1 MGEIASTFLSSLSPE
16 LHERAIQ
23 VVPDDP
29 NVRVGELKNGL
40 KYFIRSHDN
49 PENRAFFRLVM
60 HVGSLN
66 EDDDQRGLAHI
77 LEHMAFN
84 GSNHFGPQ
92 ELDAYFQSI
101 GMQFGAHVNASTGF
115 DKTIYKLEIPTD
127 DPEIIEQTFRVLQDW
142 GSGLL
147 LPASQIEK
155 ERLVGLEEWR
165 GRRSGR
171 MRTMEQMLPTLYW
184 GSKYVDRL
192 PIGTEESLKGFTHE
206 ALKRFYHDWYR
217 PELCSLVIVG
227 DIDADSIEQSIQ
239 SYLSQWENES
249 SRAPEKVDVPI
260 PQDRMIGVIHEDTI
274 PYPMMMISQKKPII
288 HYRTE
293 GGWAWNI
300 LKHELMIG
308 AINERFRFLHR
319 RPESKV
325 QQASAMRNPLTK
337 TCEQE
342 GIHVVLDASDWRA
355 SVSEIVA
362 QCKQLRT
369 FGLTEGELER
379 AKKRRLVA
387 MKAHHDNIPTAT
399 SKQFLAD
406 VMSVVLEDESMWPSE
421 ALYELSERWVP
432 KITLKDIN
440 AHVKDFLQGA
450 GQLVHFLT
458 PIDGIT
464 ESDISELLDISE
476 QIEVNPYEETVSSAT
491 LLPGPLPKS
500 KLVSERINEEL
511 EIREWVF
518 ENGVKV
524 WLKET
529 DFDEN
534 MIGWAGYQEGG
545 HSLMEDSAIYSAK
558 SMTGVLQFSG
568 AGPHSLD
575 DISRLTDSVPGRF
588 RWSVSENRS
597 QVMGQST
604 REGLLPTLQH
614 LWLESQHSKI
624 TTDSVDKVKSLLAT
638 RLSND
643 DDPETVYAKRRAAIL
658 YQGHPRRRR
667 MDVEDIPLIN
677 IDGVQTAYNTF
688 IKTAASMHF
697 AVVGSFDWTEMQ
709 EVLSQTLGAL
719 PPVEPSTFIDRGIRL
734 LEATERHEIKVFDE
748 PKGSVSLYFVQ
759 TKSCGAKQRYQ
770 ARILTTILQER
781 LRKSLREK
789 EAGTYHVSV
798 DWNYNRHTEQSH
810 FDVSFG
816 CNPDR
821 VSELET
827 KALAIITQ
835 FVEEGITAAELEL
848 ERGKMLRAYE
858 KSIKKNGHWQNR
870 MRVSICAGRD
880 LMDLPNQ
887 LASIHELSLERMN
900 ECIREYYCLDN
911 RLTIVGLPV
920 E

>member
-1 MGEIASTFLSSLSPE
+1 MGEIASSFLSSLPAE
-16 LHERAIQ
+16 LHEQATQI
-23 VVPDDP
+23 VPDDP
-29 NVRVGELKNGL
+29 NVRVGQLSNGL
-40 KYFIRSHDN
+40 RYFIRPHNN
-49 PENRAFFRLVM
+49 PENRAYFRLIM

-66 EDDDQRGLAHI
+66 EDDDQCGLAHI

-127 DPEIIEQTFRVLQDW
+127 DPAILEQTFRVLQDW

-147 LPASQIEK
+147 FPEEQIEK

-165 GRRSGR
+165 GRQSGR

-192 PIGTEESLKGFTHE
+192 PIGTEESLQGFTHD
-206 ALKRFYHDWYR
+206 ALKRFYQDWYR

-227 DIDADSIEQSIQ
+227 DIEADSMEQSIQ
-239 SYLSQWENES
+239 AYLGEWANES
-249 SRAPEKVDVPI
+249 SRPAEVVDVPI
-260 PQDRMIGVIHEDTI
+260 LEQRMVGVIQEETI

-288 HYRTE
+288 QYRTE

-337 TCEQE
+337 RCEQE

-355 SVSEIVA
+355 SVCEIVA

-399 SKQFLAD
+399 SNQFLSD
-406 VMSVVLEDESMWPSE
+406 IMSVVLEDESMWPPES
-421 ALYELSERWVP
+421 LYELSERWIP
-432 KITLKDIN
+432 KIALNDIN
-440 AHVKDFLQGA
+440 AHLKDFLQGS
-450 GQLVHFLT
+450 GQLIHFLT
-458 PIDGIT
+458 PTEGIT
-464 ESDISELLDISE
+464 EADIDALLDSAE
-476 QIEVNPYEETVSSAT
+476 SIEVSPYVETVSSAT
-491 LLPGPLPKS
+491 LLPGPLPKA
-500 KLVSERINEEL
+500 KLVQERINEDL
-511 EIREWVF
+511 GIREWIF

-529 DFDEN
+529 DFDED

-545 HSLMEDSAIYSAK
+545 LSLIDDSDFYSAK
-558 SMTGVLQFSG
+558 TMTGVLQFSG

-575 DISRLTDSVPGRF
+575 DISRLTDTVPGRF
-588 RWSVSENRS
+588 RWSVSERRS
-597 QVMGQST
+597 RLMGQAT
-604 REGLLPTLQH
+604 REGFLPTLQH
-614 LWLESQHSKI
+614 LWLESQHTNI
-624 TTDSVDKVKSLLAT
+624 TTDGVDKVKSMLAT

-643 DDPETVYAKRRAAIL
+643 DDPETLYGKRRSEIL
-658 YQGHPRRRR
+658 NQRHPRRRR
-667 MDVEDIPLIN
+667 MEIEDLPDIN
-677 IDGVQTAYNTF
+677 IGGVQKAYEAL
-688 IKTAASMHF
+688 IKTASSMHF
-697 AVVGSFDWTEMQ
+697 AVVGRFDWDEMQ
-709 EVLSQTLGAL
+709 SILSQTLGAL
-719 PPVEPSTFIDRGIRL
+719 PSVEPSKFKDRGIRL

-748 PKGSVSLYFVQ
+748 PKGDVSFHFIQ
-759 TKSCGAKQRYQ
+759 TKACDSKQRYE

-798 DWNYNRHTEQSH
+798 DWSYNRHTEQSH

-821 VSELET
+821 VTELES
-827 KALAIITQ
+827 KALTIITQ
-835 FVEEGITAAELEL
+835 FVENGITAEELEL

-858 KSIKKNGHWQNR
+858 KSIKKNGYWQNR

-880 LMDLPNQ
+880 LMELPDQ
-887 LASIHELSLERMN
+887 LASIQDLSLERMN
-900 ECIREYYCLDN
+900 ACIREFYCLDN